1 MSHNIKFDLK
11 LETDRLFLLAGE
23 RVYTYKDTIK
33 QGMLNSV
40 DRLKEWVSF
49 FNHNFD
55 DFKVTDFINK
65 TTDINLNKQFLR
77 YFIFDKETETFVGSI
92 VLQDINLRLPSC
104 EIGYWMVNS
113 GLGKGFATE
122 VIKYVTKY
130 LVEEHGFV
138 RIEAY
143 IDVQNT
149 KSIETIERCG
159 YELEG
164 TLKNSDLSSDGS
176 KLINE
181 VLYAVATPVYF
192 K

>member
-1 MSHNIKFDLK
+1 
-11 LETDRLFLLAGE
+11 
-23 RVYTYKDTIK
+23 
-33 QGMLNSV
+33 
-40 DRLKEWVSF
+40 
-49 FNHNFD
+49 
-55 DFKVTDFINK
+55 
-65 TTDINLNKQFLR
+65 
-77 YFIFDKETETFVGSI
+77 
-92 VLQDINLRLPSC
+92 
-104 EIGYWMVNS
+104 MVNS

-122 VIKYVTKY
+122 AIKYVTKY

-181 VLYAVATPVYF
+181 VLYAVATPAYF

>member
-1 MSHNIKFDLK
+1 MSYNIKFDLK
-11 LETDRLFLLAGE
+11 LETERLFLIAGE

-33 QGMLNSV
+33 DGVLNSV
-40 DRLKEWVSF
+40 VRLKKWVSF
-49 FNHNFD
+49 FNYNLD

-104 EIGYWMVNS
+104 EIGYWVVDF

-122 VIKYVTKY
+122 AIEYVTRY

-143 IDVQNT
+143 IDVQNS
-149 KSIETIERCG
+149 KSIKTIERCG

-176 KLINE
+176 KLIDE
-181 VLYAVATPVYF
+181 VLYAVTTPVYF
-192 K
+192 E

>member
-1 MSHNIKFDLK
+1 MSYNIKFDLK
-11 LETDRLFLLAGE
+11 LETERLFLIAGE

-33 QGMLNSV
+33 DGMLNSV
-40 DRLKEWVSF
+40 VRLKKWVSF
-49 FNHNFD
+49 FNYNLD

-104 EIGYWMVNS
+104 EIGYWVVDF

-122 VIKYVTKY
+122 AIKYVTRY

-143 IDVQNT
+143 IDVQNS
-149 KSIETIERCG
+149 KSIKTIERCG

-176 KLINE
+176 KLIDE
-181 VLYAVATPVYF
+181 VLYAVTTPVYF
-192 K
+192 G

>member
-1 MSHNIKFDLK
+1 MG
-11 LETDRLFLLAGE
+11 FL
-23 RVYTYKDTIK
+23 
-33 QGMLNSV
+33 
-40 DRLKEWVSF
+40 

-122 VIKYVTKY
+122 AIKYVTKY

>member
-1 MSHNIKFDLK
+1 MSYNIKFDLK
-11 LETDRLFLLAGE
+11 LETERLFLIAGE

-33 QGMLNSV
+33 DGMLNSV
-40 DRLKEWVSF
+40 VRLKKWVSF
-49 FNHNFD
+49 FNYNLD

-77 YFIFDKETETFVGSI
+77 YFIFDIETETFVGSI

-104 EIGYWMVNS
+104 EIGYWVVDF

-122 VIKYVTKY
+122 AIEYVTRY

-143 IDVQNT
+143 IDVQNS
-149 KSIETIERCG
+149 KSIKTIERCG

-176 KLINE
+176 KLIDE
-181 VLYAVATPVYF
+181 VLYAVTTPVYF
-192 K
+192 G